1 MKKILATLISVIMLF
16 SLFSCSEY
24 DITQDE
30 LSRPSQSDDA
40 LTESP
45 TDSDDPSFED
55 IDKSPLEFSVEYGE
69 VLNIYRLVIDYLAS
83 DYDQS
88 ASLSSACE
96 SYGITDEQEIQLFNE
111 IFGAA
116 IQFCAPYY
124 KLSCGYA
131 LKDLND
137 DGTEELV
144 LLNNEYTVLAIFSRS
159 GEKAVLLGSYIPRG
173 SCWIGQ
179 NGLLH
184 ELGSNGS
191 DNFSNYIYRI
201 ASGGASLEPVAQFGA
216 DGHEF
221 VGGVAQT
228 KYYKIE
234 NGEKTYITESEYNDL
249 CKSYGDFGG
258 YDTNSDKTLKYSG
271 LSFTPLFEEDEIGME
286 LEDIYRAV
294 FNLEIKVLDYFLRET
309 GYLNNCKTPYLLQ
322 DISALSGLKYAYVD
336 LDGDSRKEIIIDC
349 GDTIILRYY
358 QGIVYHYDFTFRQMY
373 NLNTDASFA
382 YTSSSGYGQRKLF
395 FDGSVIKT
403 NTLWEVVN
411 EVAEN
416 TTYYLGGELSTA
428 DEITSYIAENPKTAI
443 EFAPLEVSWQNKV
456 SQAEALKIAEEY
468 WKDFDIEKNFYSVAL
483 SEDSSAPQN
492 VYVFSIS
499 RPVEG
504 SHYSVFD
511 TVWIDKNTAEII
523 IPYSDGKG

>member
-1 MKKILATLISVIMLF
+1 MNLQIYTIYSNFVRTEREFFNQMAKKIYKYDPEKALYVLQREPVRVRAYRHTRSALWGFIFASTLIFFYSSTYYTPKMQRIM
-16 SLFSCSEY
+16 
-24 DITQDE
+24 
-30 LSRPSQSDDA
+30 
-40 LTESP
+40 
-45 TDSDDPSFED
+45 
-55 IDKSPLEFSVEYGE
+55 
-69 VLNIYRLVIDYLAS
+69 
-83 DYDQS
+83 
-88 ASLSSACE
+88 
-96 SYGITDEQEIQLFNE
+96 
-111 IFGAA
+111 
-116 IQFCAPYY
+116 
-124 KLSCGYA
+124 
-131 LKDLND
+131 
-137 DGTEELV
+137 
-144 LLNNEYTVLAIFSRS
+144 
-159 GEKAVLLGSYIPRG
+159 
-173 SCWIGQ
+173 
-179 NGLLH
+179 
-184 ELGSNGS
+184 
-191 DNFSNYIYRI
+191 
-201 ASGGASLEPVAQFGA
+201 
-216 DGHEF
+216 
-221 VGGVAQT
+221 
-228 KYYKIE
+228 
-234 NGEKTYITESEYNDL
+234 
-249 CKSYGDFGG
+249 
-258 YDTNSDKTLKYSG
+258 
-271 LSFTPLFEEDEIGME
+271 
-286 LEDIYRAV
+286 
-294 FNLEIKVLDYFLRET
+294 RET
-309 GYLNNCKTPYLLQ
+309 DYLNNCKTPYLLL

-428 DEITSYIAENPKTAI
+428 DAITSYIAENPKTAI